1 MKRRLH
7 TLTYVALLV
16 ISLPAAG
23 LCRGLEKEVSLVTG
37 EPIGELAVA
46 GKLLIDLHAEFMVS
60 RTPVKKTALNW
71 YNCGLSGGGR
81 ITEVGGNFGDFGLH
95 VPHTERD
102 EKYPHAVTIG
112 DIPAVQ
118 FDGNDIMKG
127 NFAVEASAAG
137 DEDVAVELW
146 VQDDSAAAGEAILG
160 WQSADGK
167 QTSGAIMYPKS
178 FVGSDKVTHVVVNC
192 TPGKETW
199 ILDGKEVSSGP
210 RRLRIAEGHVPVLGG
225 PSAGKPSFAGRLVTV
240 RLHSEAMTAEEIAHN
255 FKGGPMLGT
264 ELHAWWRLEG
274 PEKWRTDESEHF
286 RNCVSVKEMEDW
298 SEKQLADFEA
308 RLPKM
313 FELAEEIYHL
323 YSENLAMRSSV
334 VSNKREFR
342 GDGIKYKTPNQP
354 SKGSWMGWDGK
365 RGFGWGCQ
373 GVGHINPHELV
384 HGLQGMTGGT
394 MQGNYWEAHAN
405 FPQTYAGIYQT
416 VPPNCCSRVSMFFP
430 ANGRCYYHARLMFEH
445 LAQTPEYGPMFI
457 SKLWYDG
464 GTKENKN
471 EYPWTAFT
479 KLDPDPSTPLAYEWT
494 RMVQKCVTWDFEI
507 YGDKPADLYKADAER
522 NKAEML
528 RYGRVTL
535 ERIPYDTAWWRPPKE
550 MTPQQLA
557 YNICPLK
564 ASGGTASAVLRGYMS
579 KERGSDWRMAF
590 VGVSPEGK
598 PVYGDIG
605 GVADPVTLET
615 AGTKELYLVVCAT
628 PTKVMPINIT
638 GDFRSLE
645 QEKFPYK
652 VKLFGCE
659 PIDVLLPETPD
670 AAATPHPNGGGFVA
684 ATAEVEPSAYV
695 GPNAQV
701 LGRSKVLG
709 QARVEDYAVVRDAT
723 VRGNAVVSDHALVE
737 GQSVVQDH
745 ARVRD
750 WGRVRGRAI
759 VKDHAKVIEHG
770 TMERQS
776 CGGFAVIKGVAWS
789 SGPVRGSAML
799 DGSYRKSNDIDKGKW
814 FTWSWSKGKNPGE
827 VDEEFGGLY
836 VRMTFDKPHEWM
848 VRDDFGATWGYLVGA
863 PQVAGGSLIL
873 NGRDQFVELQKDV
886 ADMRDMTIKV
896 TVLPQVKGAVRVLD
910 CSNADGD
917 SVSLGIDVL
926 QSEFAICRDG
936 IKQSLTG
943 PPVDTAK
950 PTELMVVLSGDT
962 GKLYHNGMEVAANN
976 KMTLNPEDV
985 DATACYLGRGRKGGF
1000 FEGEIDNL
1008 EVYSV
1013 PLEDDVP
1020 PSPDPARFASLPV
1033 FASPTKVT
1041 MQAVAGV
1048 DPLGGVE
1055 YLFEE
1060 TSGNPGGDDSGWI
1073 KTPVYE
1079 DSGVDPEQRY
1089 TYRVRMRDT
1098 CGNTTKPSVEATA
1111 EWEQAD
1117 AFRSADGKTIVIEA
1131 ESFTRSVP
1139 GAGSAEGI
1147 AWKLTS
1153 KGGGCAGKG
1162 MMAALPDRGVQVD
1175 SGFERLCPRLDY
1187 LVDFPAKGRY
1197 SVWMRTWGRNP
1208 NSDSVYIGLDMKTTD
1223 RSLFHM
1229 GFGKLQWQRHRD
1241 WSFDVDCAGL
1251 RTLNVWMREDGCAFD
1266 RMVLTLDR
1274 KMRAPDGAG
1283 PPESA
1288 KRP

>member
-1 MKRRLH
+1 MGL
-7 TLTYVALLV
+7 AL
-16 ISLPAAG
+16 A
-23 LCRGLEKEVSLVTG
+23 CRGLEKEVSLVTG

-60 RTPVKKTALNW
+60 RTPLKNTALNW

-102 EKYPHAVTIG
+102 KRYPRAATVG
-112 DIPAVQ
+112 DVPAVS

-127 NFAVEASAAG
+127 NFAIEAPAAG
-137 DEDVAVELW
+137 DEDMAIEVW
-146 VQDDSAAAGEAILG
+146 VQDDNAIAGEVVLG
-160 WQSADGK
+160 WQSADGR
-167 QTSGAIMYPKS
+167 QTSAALTYPES
-178 FVGSDKVTHVVVNC
+178 FKGSEKPIHVVVNC
-192 TPGKETW
+192 TAGKETW
-199 ILDGKEVSSGP
+199 VLDGKEVSSGP
-210 RRLRIAEGHVPVLGG
+210 RRLRIAEGHMPVLGG
-225 PSAGKPSFAGRLVTV
+225 PSAGKPSFQGSLVTL
-240 RLHSEAMTAEEIAHN
+240 RLHSEAMTAEEIVHN

-264 ELHAWWRLEG
+264 KLHAWWRLEG
-274 PEKWRTDESEHF
+274 PEKWRTDESKHF

-298 SEKQLADFEA
+298 SEKQLENFEA
-308 RLPKM
+308 RLPRM

-342 GDGIKYKTPNQP
+342 GDGIKYKIPNQP

-373 GVGHINPHELV
+373 GAGHINPHELV
-384 HGLQGMTGGT
+384 HGFQGMTGGT

-464 GTKENKN
+464 GTRENKN

-507 YGDKPADLYKADAER
+507 YGDKPDDLYRADAER

-535 ERIPYDTAWWRPPKE
+535 ERIPYDTIWWRPPKE

-564 ASGGTASAVLRGYMS
+564 APGGRAAAILQGHVS
-579 KERGSDWRMAF
+579 KERGSDWRAAF
-590 VGVSPEGK
+590 VGVTAEGT

-605 GVADPVTLET
+605 GAGDTVTLDT

-628 PTKVMPINIT
+628 PTKVMPIKMT

-645 QEKFPYK
+645 QEKFPYR
-652 VKLFGCE
+652 VKLTGCE
-659 PIDVLLPETPD
+659 PLDALVPEKPDVAG
-670 AAATPHPNGGGFVA
+670 AAHPNGGGFVA
-684 ATAEVEPSAYV
+684 AAAEVESSAYV
-695 GPNAQV
+695 GPDAQV
-701 LGRSKVLG
+701 LGKSRVLG
-709 QARVEDYAVVRDAT
+709 QARIEDYAVVRDAT
-723 VRGNAVVSDHALVE
+723 VRGNAIVSGHALVE
-737 GQSVVQDH
+737 NRAVVQDY
-745 ARVRD
+745 AKVRD
-750 WGRVRGRAI
+750 WGRVRGGA
-759 VKDHAKVIEHG
+759 VVEDYAKVVEHG
-770 TMERQS
+770 TMEGKP

-827 VDEEFGGLY
+827 VDEELGGLY
-836 VRMTFDKPHEWM
+836 MQMTFNNPHEWM
-848 VRDDFGATWGYLVGA
+848 ARDDFGATWGYLVGA
-863 PQVAGGSLIL
+863 PEVTGGTDGILVL
-873 NGRDQFVELQKDV
+873 NGRDQFVELQRDV
-886 ADMRDMTIKV
+886 ADMRDVSIKA
-896 TVLPQVKGAVRVLD
+896 AVCSRGTGDARILD
-910 CSNADGD
+910 FSNARGD
-917 SVSLGIDVL
+917 CVYLGIAGGKCV
-926 QSEFAICRDG
+926 FAIMVNG
-936 IKQSLTG
+936 KTQSLEG
-943 PPVDTAK
+943 PPLEAGR
-950 PTELMVVLSGDT
+950 PTEILVILSGNT
-962 GKLYHNGMEVAANN
+962 GKLFLDGEEAARNDA
-976 KMTLNPEDV
+976 MTLNPDDV
-985 DATACYLGRGRKGGF
+985 EATACYLGRGRDGAF
-1000 FEGEIDNL
+1000 FRGEIDNL
-1008 EVYSV
+1008 EIYSV
-1013 PLEDDVP
+1013 PLADEVA

-1033 FASPTKVT
+1033 FANPTKVT

-1048 DPLGGVE
+1048 DPLGRVE
-1055 YLFEE
+1055 YFFEE
-1060 TSGNPGGDDSGWI
+1060 TSGNPGGDDSGW
-1073 KTPVYE
+1073 TEAAVYE
-1079 DSGVDPEQRY
+1079 DSGLDNGLRY
-1089 TYRVRMRDT
+1089 AYRVKMRDA
-1098 CGNTTKPSVEATA
+1098 CGNVTKPSAEAAAT
-1111 EWEQAD
+1111 WEQAE

-1131 ESFTRSVP
+1131 ESFTRSVA

-1147 AWKLTS
+1147 EWKLS
-1153 KGGGCAGKG
+1153 PQRDGCAGKG

-1175 SGFERLCPRLDY
+1175 SGLERQCPRLDY
-1187 LVDFPAKGRY
+1187 LVDFPARGKY

-1208 NSDSVYIGLDMKTTD
+1208 NSDSVYAGLDMQTSD

-1241 WSFDVDCAGL
+1241 WSFDVDSAGL
-1251 RTLNVWMREDGCAFD
+1251 HTLNVWMREDGCAFD

-1274 KMRAPDGAG
+1274 RMRAPDGEG
-1283 PPESA
+1283 PPESS
-1288 KRP
+1288 RRL